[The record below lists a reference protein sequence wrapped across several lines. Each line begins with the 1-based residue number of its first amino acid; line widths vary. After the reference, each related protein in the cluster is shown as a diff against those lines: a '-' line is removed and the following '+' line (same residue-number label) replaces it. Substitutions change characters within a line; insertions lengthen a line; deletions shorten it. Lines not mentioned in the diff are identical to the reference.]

1 MRPLATILLLTL
13 CGCGHLTK
21 VEAQDSGTYSCL
33 LTDSGCV
40 ELPKPVT
47 GHVNR
52 VQLDHASMPPFDMA
66 PKEWDE
72 TVMSCCPAI
81 MRGGLCEMYPEG
93 GCPDNSKG
101 PVKVHHMECPEPKSV
116 YFMLPAADG
125 KFHCLAL
132 SQGAIR

>member
-101 PVKVHHMECPEPKSV
+101 PWSAPSQNQSTLCCQPLMANFIASPSAKEP
-116 YFMLPAADG
+116 FDD
-125 KFHCLAL
+125 
-132 SQGAIR
+132 R